1 MLSVTLKM
9 SAVKE
14 DERRYK
20 YHKMQDYCLNTTSLW
35 AVVECTQV
43 QSLKLKY
50 KFEVLI
56 FNMGIFSS
64 HATFYFY
71 SHYISAYNTFTFY
84 TNYLTAITSYFS
96 IKVLTSNK
104 TKEYVLYKFHDNVY
118 KHSRQLLDYTTGTYC
133 LY

>member
-1 MLSVTLKM
+1 
-9 SAVKE
+9 
-14 DERRYK
+14 
-20 YHKMQDYCLNTTSLW
+20 
-35 AVVECTQV
+35 
-43 QSLKLKY
+43 
-50 KFEVLI
+50 
-56 FNMGIFSS
+56 MGIFSS

-71 SHYISAYNTFTFY
+71 SHCISAYNTFTFY